1 MRVYHGKPG
10 ELISYFFSLQK
21 IVFEFDPLVD
31 LIVKHD
37 EAYDAL
43 MTDFFMNSLSL
54 VDQELT
60 KKITEILNLETPEHR
75 RLLVLLVKK
84 FVHSLGFGF
93 LNMRITLFIWDQLI
107 MKVKRNQVEIFL
119 CMAISFYCL
128 RQEIMECQNWD
139 FVLNTYYGNSKTIDF
154 DAFYE
159 KYLEIFEKMPFYP
172 SAYDLPLERKQL
184 ILPQR
189 KNQQGEVPEE
199 NENEQPNPL
208 IVEEKINEIRPMV
221 QKSQKSKVIQ
231 PKFIPKQ
238 QGKPEQNNENKGFE
252 VNQKEMI
259 KNLLIEEPK
268 NEPMGLL
275 PNVKDMKK
283 GDLLQGF
290 GKKGKKK

>member
-1 MRVYHGKPG
+1 MRVLHGKPG
-10 ELISYFFSLQK
+10 ELISYFFSIQK

-37 EAYDAL
+37 ESYDAL

-60 KKITEILNLETPEHR
+60 KKITEILNLENPDHR

-84 FVHSLGFGF
+84 FVHSLGFAF
-93 LNMRITLFIWDQLI
+93 LNMRITLFVWDQLI
-107 MKVKRNQVEIFL
+107 MKVKRNQVEIFV
-119 CMAISFYCL
+119 CMAISFFCL

-139 FVLNTYYGNSKTIDF
+139 FVLNTYYGNSKTIEF
-154 DAFYE
+154 DLFYQ

-172 SAYDLPLERKQL
+172 SCYDLPLERKQL
-184 ILPQR
+184 MLPQR
-189 KNQQGEVPEE
+189 KTKPGEPTEE
-199 NENEQPNPL
+199 NENVEVNPL
-208 IVEEKINEIRPMV
+208 LLEEKPQEIRPIV

-238 QGKPEQNNENKGFE
+238 QGKTEQNDEIKGYDI
-252 VNQKEMI
+252 NQKEMV

-283 GDLLQGF
+283 GDLLEGF
-290 GKKGKKK
+290 GKKAKKR